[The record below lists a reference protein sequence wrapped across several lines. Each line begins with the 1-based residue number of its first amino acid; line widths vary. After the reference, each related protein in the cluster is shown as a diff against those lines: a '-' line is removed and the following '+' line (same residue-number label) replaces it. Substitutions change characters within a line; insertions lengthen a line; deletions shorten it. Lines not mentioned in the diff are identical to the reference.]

1 MLYILSQQTKE
12 QHRYE
17 FSKMQWDP
25 RKGTFI
31 LLGEGRGW
39 WTLSAMATEL
49 GDEQEVIEET

>member
-1 MLYILSQQTKE
+1 
-12 QHRYE
+12 
-17 FSKMQWDP
+17 MQWDP